1 MQTEQVGIKPPRF
14 EITDVLQKLGEDVEK
29 IGLNVWQLRTL
40 RQVKNCR
47 TAAMGGHID
56 ACDSCGNISISYNS
70 CRNRHCPKC
79 QGKNREEWIQARDQE
94 LLPVPYFHVVFTLPD
109 SINSLAMH
117 QPKLVYDLLFDA
129 AWKTLKKFGQKK
141 GLKMGMIGVLHTWG
155 QNMSLH
161 PHVHCIVPGG
171 GIDKNGNWQNIRK
184 DGKFL
189 FDVKALSKV
198 FRGKFCDKLLKL
210 APEYYSPIRSKLW
223 SKKWVVYAKQP
234 FGSSK
239 SVIEYLGRYT
249 HKIAISNHRIK
260 AIDENTVTFT
270 YKNYKSGA
278 VKKQMTLTHEEFIRR
293 FALHILPKRFVK
305 IRHCGILSSTWKRQ
319 KLKAL
324 QEKMQMRLPEL
335 KVIEQPER
343 ICSCCKVGKLITI
356 QYFDR
361 RGPPQTDIGK
371 GQKSLKVSDNL
382 QKS

>member
-1 MQTEQVGIKPPRF
+1 
-14 EITDVLQKLGEDVEK
+14 
-29 IGLNVWQLRTL
+29 
-40 RQVKNCR
+40 
-47 TAAMGGHID
+47 
-56 ACDSCGNISISYNS
+56 
-70 CRNRHCPKC
+70 
-79 QGKNREEWIQARDQE
+79 
-94 LLPVPYFHVVFTLPD
+94 
-109 SINSLAMH
+109 
-117 QPKLVYDLLFDA
+117 VYDLLFDA

-161 PHVHCIVPGG
+161 PHIHCIVPGG

-189 FDVKALSKV
+189 FAVKALSRV

-270 YKNYKSGA
+270 YKDYKSGA
-278 VKKQMTLTHEEFIRR
+278 VKKQMTLTHEAFIRR
-293 FALHILPKRFVK
+293 FALHILPKHFVK
-305 IRHCGILSSTWKRQ
+305 IRHYGILSSTWKWQ

-324 QEKMQMRLPEL
+324 QEKMQMRLPKL

-361 RGPPQTDIGK
+361 RGPPQTDIGMS
-371 GQKSLKVSDNL
+371 QKSLKVSDNL
-382 QKS
+382 QKF